1 MNAMMI
7 IMIMMVMAMLLLMM
21 MRGTFLCNQALGP
34 TMRPVGPCWLP
45 WPEPLPERAIV
56 KIGTT
61 ATIINIIV
69 IIIIINIIIII
80 IITII
85 IIIISSSFSLWLAEQ
100 AMCWGKEGRRH
111 TGSGRAGKRS
121 P

>member
-1 MNAMMI
+1 MLILMTVFMFMMLR
-7 IMIMMVMAMLLLMM
+7 V
-21 MRGTFLCNQALGP
+21 TFLCSQALGP

-69 IIIIINIIIII
+69 IIIIINIIILM
-80 IITII
+80 TDLPRGVRQCVR
-85 IIIISSSFSLWLAEQ
+85 SSNHDNAHN
-100 AMCWGKEGRRH
+100 ARHGKVGPLSR
-111 TGSGRAGKRS
+111 
-121 P
+121 